1 MRKVTMTITKRLIL
15 TLSLALLALIFVGV
29 TGLNELSRAQ
39 QRLDMV
45 QTRLIPSI
53 AGLNEAKGYLVDSRL
68 AGYRLSVFSNLPD
81 KSALDKAYNDAH
93 SKFDEVIAAYAKDR
107 IFDETDRK
115 MLEADKANMAAYRQA
130 LIPFL
135 AAAHAGDMDGVR
147 ATLQAG
153 TPLATSAGALKKGF
167 DDHIAYN
174 NKLISD
180 VREESVAAYNV
191 AFRLMLSVI
200 VVGLV
205 LTAVLA
211 WHLYHTIKDSLETIR
226 GTLENVSQTL
236 DLTQKIPV
244 HRMDEIGHTA
254 VAFNKL
260 LEQIAGVIDTVR
272 ASTSAVGS
280 ASQQIAA
287 GTGDLS
293 QRTSS
298 QAAALEQTAAS
309 MEQLTSTVGQNA
321 DNARQANQLA
331 RSASDV
337 AAQGGSVVEQVVVTM
352 GSINESSRKIVDII
366 SVIDGIAF
374 QTNILAL
381 NAAVEAARAGE
392 QGRGFAVV
400 ATEVRNLAQ
409 RSAAAAKEIKALID
423 DSVEKVGSG
432 TKLVEQA
439 GTTMN
444 EVVSSIKQVTDIVG
458 EISAATQEQND
469 GIAQVHQAITQMDE
483 TTQQNSALVE
493 QTAAAAQTL
502 REQADTLETAVS
514 AFRISASASHA
525 SYAAPARP
533 LARPAAST
541 AIAKLPKPK
550 AALPKPAARAAAK
563 PASASTVAPA
573 QKAKTSA
580 AATAGGEWE
589 EF

>member
-1 MRKVTMTITKRLIL
+1 MTITKRLIL
-15 TLSLALLALIFVGV
+15 TLSLALLALIFVGI
-29 TGLNELSRAQ
+29 TGLTQLSRAQ
-39 QRLDMV
+39 QRLDVV

-53 AGLNEAKGYLVDSRL
+53 AGLNMAKGYLADSRL
-68 AGYRLSVFSNLPD
+68 AGYRLSVFSNLAD
-81 KSALDKAYNDAH
+81 KTALDKAYNDAH
-93 SKFDEVIAAYAKDR
+93 AKFDEVIATYEKEH
-107 IFDETDRK
+107 IFDDTDRK

-130 LIPFL
+130 LVPFL
-135 AAAHAGDMDGVR
+135 AGAHAGDMDAVR
-147 ATLQAG
+147 ATLLAG
-153 TPLATSAGALKKGF
+153 TPLALSAGAVKKGF

-180 VREESVAAYNV
+180 VREESDAAYKF
-191 AFRLMLSVI
+191 AFRLMVSV
-200 VVGLV
+200 VVLGLLV
-205 LTAVLA
+205 TGALA
-211 WHLYHTIKDSLETIR
+211 WQLYVIIKGSLASIR
-226 GTLENVSQTL
+226 GTLEDVSQSL
-236 DLTQKIPV
+236 DLTHQIKIE
-244 HRMDEIGHTA
+244 RMDEIGHTA

-272 ASTSAVGS
+272 ASTLAVGT
-280 ASQQIAA
+280 ASQEIAG

-337 AAQGGSVVEQVVVTM
+337 AAQGGTVVEQVVVTM

-439 GTTMN
+439 GTTMQ
-444 EVVSSIKQVTDIVG
+444 EVVASIKQVTDIVG

-469 GIAQVHQAITQMDE
+469 GIAQVHQAVTQMDE

-502 REQADTLETAVS
+502 RDQADKLEQVVS
-514 AFRISASASHA
+514 AFKINASHVA
-525 SYAAPARP
+525 HKAPARP
-533 LARPAAST
+533 
-541 AIAKLPKPK
+541 
-550 AALPKPAARAAAK
+550 AARAVVAVAAAPKTPRPKVAAK
-563 PASASTVAPA
+563 AAPA
-573 QKAKTSA
+573 AAPKKLKTSA
-580 AATAGGEWE
+580 GDSSGEWE

>member
-1 MRKVTMTITKRLIL
+1 MTITKRLIL
-15 TLSLALLALIFVGV
+15 TLSLALAALIFVGV
-29 TGLNELSRAQ
+29 SGLKQLSNAQ
-39 QRLDMV
+39 QRLEMV
-45 QTRLIPSI
+45 QSRLIPSL
-53 AGLNEAKGYLVDSRL
+53 ASLNIAKGYMADTRL
-68 AGYRLSVFSNLPD
+68 AGYRLSVFSNLTD

-93 SKFDEVIAAYAKDR
+93 AKFEEVIAVYEKER

-115 MLEADKANMAAYRQA
+115 MLEADKAAMATYRQT
-130 LIPFL
+130 LVPFI
-135 AAAHAGDMDGVR
+135 AGAHAGDLDAVR

-153 TPLATSAGALKKGF
+153 TPLATSAAALKKAF

-174 NKLISD
+174 NKLIED
-180 VREESVAAYNV
+180 VRVESLAEYNF
-191 AFRLMLSVI
+191 AFRLLVTVI
-200 VVGLV
+200 VL
-205 LTAVLA
+205 AVLVTGALA
-211 WHLYHTIKDSLETIR
+211 WSLFSTIKSSLASIR
-226 GTLENVSQTL
+226 STLEDVSQSL
-236 DLTQKIPV
+236 DLTKQIKV
-244 HRMDEIGHTA
+244 ERMDEIGHTA

-272 ASTSAVGS
+272 ASTSAVGA

-298 QAAALEQTAAS
+298 QAAALEETAAS

-331 RSASDV
+331 RSASEV
-337 AAQGGSVVEQVVVTM
+337 ATQGGSVVEQVVVTM

-409 RSAAAAKEIKALID
+409 RSASAAKEIKELID

-432 TKLVEQA
+432 TRLVEQA
-439 GTTMN
+439 GSTMH
-444 EVVSSIKQVTDIVG
+444 EVVASIKQVTDIVG

-469 GIAQVHQAITQMDE
+469 GIEQVHRAVTEMDQ
-483 TTQQNSALVE
+483 TTQQNASLVE
-493 QTAAAAQTL
+493 QTAAAAATL
-502 REQADTLETAVS
+502 RDQADKLEQVVS
-514 AFRISASASHA
+514 VFKIGATQV
-525 SYAAPARP
+525 YAPP
-533 LARPAAST
+533 ARPAATVS
-541 AIAKLPKPK
+541 
-550 AALPKPAARAAAK
+550 ALPKPVQRARPATPARPK
-563 PASASTVAPA
+563 PAPQKLKAAS
-573 QKAKTSA
+573 SSND
-580 AATAGGEWE
+580 EWE

>member
-1 MRKVTMTITKRLIL
+1 MTITKRLIL
-15 TLSLALLALIFVGV
+15 TLSLALLALLFVGI
-29 TGLNELSRAQ
+29 TGLTQLSRAQ

-53 AGLNEAKGYLVDSRL
+53 AGLNLAKSYMDASRL

-81 KSALDKAYNDAH
+81 KTALDKAYNDAH
-93 SKFDEVIAAYAKDR
+93 GKFDEVIATYEKER
-107 IFDETDRK
+107 IFDDTDRK

-130 LIPFL
+130 LIPFV
-135 AAAHAGDMDGVR
+135 AGAHAGDMDAVR
-147 ATLQAG
+147 ATLLAG
-153 TPLATSAGALKKGF
+153 TPLALTAAAVKKGF

-174 NKLISD
+174 NKLIDD
-180 VREESVAAYNV
+180 VRVESVAAYNF
-191 AFRLMLSVI
+191 AFRLLVG
-200 VVGLV
+200 VVV
-205 LTAVLA
+205 LGVLLTGVLA
-211 WHLYHTIKDSLETIR
+211 WQLYTTIKNSLASIR
-226 GTLENVSQTL
+226 DTLEDVSQSL
-236 DLTQKIPV
+236 DLTHQIKIE
-244 HRMDEIGHTA
+244 RMDEIGHTA

-260 LEQIAGVIDTVR
+260 LEQIAGVIETVR
-272 ASTSAVGS
+272 SSTSAVGT

-298 QAAALEQTAAS
+298 QAAALEQTSAS

-439 GTTMN
+439 GSTMH

-469 GIAQVHQAITQMDE
+469 GIAQVHRAVTQMDE

-493 QTAAAAQTL
+493 QTAAAAQTM
-502 REQADTLETAVS
+502 REQADTLERAVS
-514 AFRISASASHA
+514 AFKINASHA
-525 SYAAPARP
+525 AYVAPPRVAAR
-533 LARPAAST
+533 ST
-541 AIAKLPKPK
+541 AVAV
-550 AALPKPAARAAAK
+550 LPKPARAKPAAK
-563 PASASTVAPA
+563 PAPQQPKAS
-573 QKAKTSA
+573 QAKPSKD
-580 AATAGGEWE
+580 EWE

>member
-1 MRKVTMTITKRLIL
+1 MVAETTGSSTTTMEKVTMTITKRLIL
-15 TLSLALLALIFVGV
+15 TLSLALLALIFVGI
-29 TGLNELSRAQ
+29 TGLTQLSRAQ
-39 QRLDMV
+39 QRLDVV
-45 QTRLIPSI
+45 QNRLIPSI
-53 AGLNEAKGYLVDSRL
+53 AGLNMAKGYLADSRL
-68 AGYRLSVFSNLPD
+68 AGYRLSVFSNLAD
-81 KSALDKAYNDAH
+81 KTALDKAYNDAH
-93 SKFDEVIAAYAKDR
+93 AKFDEVIATYEKEH
-107 IFDETDRK
+107 IFDDTDRK

-130 LIPFL
+130 LVPFL
-135 AAAHAGDMDGVR
+135 AGAHAGDMDAVR
-147 ATLQAG
+147 ATLLAG
-153 TPLATSAGALKKGF
+153 TPLALSAGAVKKGF

-180 VREESVAAYNV
+180 VREESDAAYKF
-191 AFRLMLSVI
+191 AFRLMVSV
-200 VVGLV
+200 VVLGLLV
-205 LTAVLA
+205 TGALA
-211 WHLYHTIKDSLETIR
+211 WQLYVIIKGSLASIR
-226 GTLENVSQTL
+226 GTLEDVSQSL
-236 DLTQKIPV
+236 DLTHQIKIE
-244 HRMDEIGHTA
+244 RMDEIGHTA

-272 ASTSAVGS
+272 ASTLAVGT
-280 ASQQIAA
+280 ASQEIAG

-337 AAQGGSVVEQVVVTM
+337 AAQGGTVVEQVVVTM

-439 GTTMN
+439 GTTMQ
-444 EVVSSIKQVTDIVG
+444 EVVASIKQVTDIVG

-469 GIAQVHQAITQMDE
+469 GIAQVHQAVTQMDE

-502 REQADTLETAVS
+502 RDQADKLEQVVS
-514 AFRISASASHA
+514 AFKINASHVA
-525 SYAAPARP
+525 HKAPVR
-533 LARPAAST
+533 
-541 AIAKLPKPK
+541 
-550 AALPKPAARAAAK
+550 PAARAVVAVAAVPKTPRPKVAAK
-563 PASASTVAPA
+563 AAPA
-573 QKAKTSA
+573 AAPKKLKTSA
-580 AATAGGEWE
+580 GDSSGEWE

>member
-1 MRKVTMTITKRLIL
+1 MTITKRLIL
-15 TLSLALLALIFVGV
+15 TLSLALLALIFVGIA
-29 TGLNELSRAQ
+29 GLNQLSRAQ

-93 SKFDEVIAAYAKDR
+93 SKFDDVIAAYAKDR

-200 VVGLV
+200 VIGLV
-205 LTAVLA
+205 LTAVMA

-254 VAFNKL
+254 TAFNKL

-409 RSAAAAKEIKALID
+409 RSAAAAKEIKALIH

-502 REQADTLETAVS
+502 REQADKLETVVS
-514 AFRISASASHA
+514 AFRINASASHA

-533 LARPAAST
+533 VARPAAAT
-541 AIAKLPKPK
+541 VARLTKPK
-550 AALPKPAARAAAK
+550 AALPKPAPKAAAK
-563 PASASTVAPA
+563 PTAAVAPA

>member
-1 MRKVTMTITKRLIL
+1 MAMTITKRLIL
-15 TLSLALLALIFVGV
+15 TLSLALAALIFVGV
-29 TGLNELSRAQ
+29 AGLAQLSKAQ

-53 AGLNEAKGYLVDSRL
+53 ASLNLAKGYMADTRL
-68 AGYRLSVFSNLPD
+68 AGYRLSVFSNLAD
-81 KSALDKAYNDAH
+81 KGALDKAYNDAH
-93 SKFDEVIAAYAKDR
+93 AKFDEVMANYEKER
-107 IFDETDRK
+107 VFDDTDRK
-115 MLEADKANMAAYRQA
+115 MLDADKAAMVNYRQA
-130 LIPFL
+130 IVPFL
-135 AAAHAGDMDGVR
+135 DGAHAGDLDAVR

-153 TPLATSAGALKKGF
+153 TPLATSAGALKKAF

-174 NKLISD
+174 NKLSDD
-180 VREESVAAYNV
+180 VRAESVAAYDF
-191 AFRLMLSVI
+191 AFRLLVTVI
-200 VVGLV
+200 VL
-205 LTAVLA
+205 AVIVTGALA
-211 WHLYHTIKDSLETIR
+211 WQLYSTIRSSLASIR
-226 GTLENVSQTL
+226 GTLEDVSQSL
-236 DLTQKIPV
+236 DLTKQIRIE
-244 HRMDEIGHTA
+244 RMDEIGHTA

-272 ASTSAVGS
+272 ASTSAVGA
-280 ASQQIAA
+280 ASQQIAS

-298 QAAALEQTAAS
+298 QAAALEETAAS

-331 RSASDV
+331 RSASEV
-337 AAQGGSVVEQVVVTM
+337 ATQGGAVVEQVVVTM

-439 GTTMN
+439 GSTMH
-444 EVVSSIKQVTDIVG
+444 EVVASIKQVTDIVG

-469 GIAQVHQAITQMDE
+469 GISQVHRAVTEMDQ
-483 TTQQNSALVE
+483 TTQQNAALVE
-493 QTAAAAQTL
+493 QTAAAAATL
-502 REQADTLETAVS
+502 RDQADKLEEVVS
-514 AFRISASASHA
+514 AFRIIS
-525 SYAAPARP
+525 SYAP
-533 LARPAAST
+533 PAART
-541 AIAKLPKPK
+541 AATVTSLPKAPRAK
-550 AALPKPAARAAAK
+550 PAPKPAPQRLKAAA
-563 PASASTVAPA
+563 ASSN
-573 QKAKTSA
+573 
-580 AATAGGEWE
+580 EWE

>member
-1 MRKVTMTITKRLIL
+1 MTITKRLIL
-15 TLSLALLALIFVGV
+15 TLSLALLALIFVGM
-29 TGLNELSRAQ
+29 TGLTQLSRAQ

-53 AGLNEAKGYLVDSRL
+53 AGLNMAKGYLADSRL
-68 AGYRLSVFSNLPD
+68 AGYRLSVFSNLAD
-81 KSALDKAYNDAH
+81 KTALDKAYSEAH
-93 SKFDEVIAAYAKDR
+93 AKFDEVIATYEKER
-107 IFDETDRK
+107 IFDDTDRK

-135 AAAHAGDMDGVR
+135 AGAHAGDMDAVR
-147 ATLQAG
+147 ATLLAG
-153 TPLATSAGALKKGF
+153 TPLAVSAGAVKKGF

-174 NKLISD
+174 NKLIGD
-180 VREESVAAYNV
+180 VREESEAAYKF
-191 AFRLMLSVI
+191 AFRLMVSV
-200 VVGLV
+200 VVLGLLV
-205 LTAVLA
+205 TGALA
-211 WHLYHTIKDSLETIR
+211 WQLYVIIKGSLASIR
-226 GTLENVSQTL
+226 GTLEDVSQSL
-236 DLTQKIPV
+236 DLTHQIKV
-244 HRMDEIGHTA
+244 ERMDEIGHTA

-272 ASTSAVGS
+272 ASTIAVGA
-280 ASQQIAA
+280 ASQDIAS

-337 AAQGGSVVEQVVVTM
+337 AAQGGTVVEQVVVTM

-432 TKLVEQA
+432 TRLVEQA
-439 GTTMN
+439 GTTMQ
-444 EVVSSIKQVTDIVG
+444 EVVASIKQVTDIVG

-469 GIAQVHQAITQMDE
+469 GIAQVHQAVTQMDQ

-493 QTAAAAQTL
+493 ETAAAAQTL
-502 REQADTLETAVS
+502 REQADKLEQVVS
-514 AFRISASASHA
+514 AFKINASAA
-525 SYAAPARP
+525 AYAPPKRPVRAAAPVVATLPRAAR
-533 LARPAAST
+533 
-541 AIAKLPKPK
+541 PK
-550 AALPKPAARAAAK
+550 AAPQPAA
-563 PASASTVAPA
+563 AP
-573 QKAKTSA
+573 KKLKVSA
-580 AATAGGEWE
+580 AASKDEWE

>member
-1 MRKVTMTITKRLIL
+1 MTITKRLIL
-15 TLSLALLALIFVGV
+15 TLSLALLALIFVGI
-29 TGLNELSRAQ
+29 TGLTQLSRAQ
-39 QRLDMV
+39 QRLDVV

-53 AGLNEAKGYLVDSRL
+53 AGLNMAKGYLADSRL
-68 AGYRLSVFSNLPD
+68 AGYRLSVFSNLAD
-81 KSALDKAYNDAH
+81 KTALDKAYNDAH
-93 SKFDEVIAAYAKDR
+93 AKFDEVIATYEKEH
-107 IFDETDRK
+107 IFDDTDRK

-130 LIPFL
+130 LVPFL
-135 AAAHAGDMDGVR
+135 AGAHAGDMDAVR
-147 ATLQAG
+147 ATLLAG
-153 TPLATSAGALKKGF
+153 TPLALSAGAVKKGF

-180 VREESVAAYNV
+180 VREESDAAYKF
-191 AFRLMLSVI
+191 AFRLMVSV
-200 VVGLV
+200 VVLGLLV
-205 LTAVLA
+205 TGALA
-211 WHLYHTIKDSLETIR
+211 WQLYVIIKGSLASIR
-226 GTLENVSQTL
+226 GTLEDVSQSL
-236 DLTQKIPV
+236 DLTHQIKIE
-244 HRMDEIGHTA
+244 RMDEIGHTA

-272 ASTSAVGS
+272 VSTLAVGT
-280 ASQQIAA
+280 ASQEIAG

-337 AAQGGSVVEQVVVTM
+337 AAQGGTVVEQVVVTM

-439 GTTMN
+439 GTTMQ
-444 EVVSSIKQVTDIVG
+444 EVVASIKQVTDIVG

-469 GIAQVHQAITQMDE
+469 GIAQVHQAVTQMDQ

-502 REQADTLETAVS
+502 RDQADKLEQVVS
-514 AFRISASASHA
+514 AFKINASHVA
-525 SYAAPARP
+525 HKAPARP
-533 LARPAAST
+533 
-541 AIAKLPKPK
+541 
-550 AALPKPAARAAAK
+550 AARAVVAVAAAPKAPRPKVAAK
-563 PASASTVAPA
+563 AAPA
-573 QKAKTSA
+573 AAPKKLKTSA
-580 AATAGGEWE
+580 GDSSGEWE

>member
-1 MRKVTMTITKRLIL
+1 MTITKRLIL

-29 TGLNELSRAQ
+29 AGLTQLSKAQ
-39 QRLDMV
+39 QRLDMI

-53 AGLNEAKGYLVDSRL
+53 AGLNMAKGFLADSRL
-68 AGYRLSVFSNLPD
+68 AGYRLSVFSNLAD
-81 KSALDKAYNDAH
+81 KTALDKAYSDAH
-93 SKFDEVIAAYAKDR
+93 AKFDEVIATYEKEH
-107 IFDETDRK
+107 IFDDTDRK

-130 LIPFL
+130 LVPFL
-135 AAAHAGDMDGVR
+135 AGAHAGDMDAVR
-147 ATLQAG
+147 ATLLAG
-153 TPLATSAGALKKGF
+153 TPLALSAAAVKKGF

-174 NKLISD
+174 NKLIGD
-180 VREESVAAYNV
+180 VREESDAAYKF
-191 AFRLMLSVI
+191 AFRLMVGVI
-200 VVGLV
+200 VLGLV
-205 LTAVLA
+205 VTGALA
-211 WHLYHTIKDSLETIR
+211 WQLYVIIKGSLASIR
-226 GTLENVSQTL
+226 GTLEDVSQSL
-236 DLTQKIPV
+236 DLTHQIKV
-244 HRMDEIGHTA
+244 ERMDEIGHTA

-272 ASTSAVGS
+272 ASTLAVGT
-280 ASQQIAA
+280 ASQEIAG

-337 AAQGGSVVEQVVVTM
+337 AAQGGTVVEQVVVTM

-439 GTTMN
+439 GTTMQ
-444 EVVSSIKQVTDIVG
+444 EVVASIKQVTDIVG

-469 GIAQVHQAITQMDE
+469 GIAQVHQAVTQMDQ

-502 REQADTLETAVS
+502 RDQADKLERVVS
-514 AFRISASASHA
+514 AFKINASTAA
-525 SYAAPARP
+525 YVAPAR
-533 LARPAAST
+533 
-541 AIAKLPKPK
+541 
-550 AALPKPAARAAAK
+550 PAARAAVATLPKAPRAKLAAK
-563 PASASTVAPA
+563 PAVKP
-573 QKAKTSA
+573 A
-580 AATAGGEWE
+580 AAPQKLKSSATASSGGEWE

>member
-1 MRKVTMTITKRLIL
+1 MTITKRLIL
-15 TLSLALLALIFVGV
+15 TLSLALLALIFVGF
-29 TGLNELSRAQ
+29 TGLNQLSRAQ
-39 QRLDMV
+39 ARLDLV

-53 AGLNEAKGYLVDSRL
+53 AGLNEAKGYLADSRL
-68 AGYRLSVFSNLPD
+68 AGYRLSVFSNLTD
-81 KSALDKAYNDAH
+81 KTALDKAYSDAH
-93 SKFDEVIAAYAKDR
+93 AKFDAVIATYEKER
-107 IFDETDRK
+107 IFDDTDRK
-115 MLEADKANMAAYRQA
+115 LLETDKANMAAYRQA

-135 AAAHAGDMDGVR
+135 AGAHAGDMDAVR
-147 ATLQAG
+147 ATLMPG
-153 TPLATSAGALKKGF
+153 TPLALTAGALKKGF

-174 NKLISD
+174 NKLSD
-180 VREESVAAYNV
+180 DIRSESTAAYTF

-200 VVGLV
+200 VLGLLV
-205 LTAVLA
+205 TGALA
-211 WHLYHTIKDSLETIR
+211 WQLYSIIKNSLESIR
-226 GTLENVSQTL
+226 STLVNVSQSL
-236 DLTQKIPV
+236 DLTQRIPV
-244 HRMDEIGHTA
+244 QRMDEIGHTA

-272 ASTSAVGS
+272 AATSAVGA
-280 ASQQIAA
+280 ASQQIAS

-293 QRTSS
+293 SRTSS
-298 QAAALEQTAAS
+298 QAASLEETAAS

-439 GTTMN
+439 GSTMN

-469 GIAQVHQAITQMDE
+469 GIAQVHQSITQMDE

-493 QTAAAAQTL
+493 ETAAAAQTL
-502 REQADTLETAVS
+502 RDQADALERVVS
-514 AFRISASASHA
+514 AFTIGAQQVA
-525 SYAAPARP
+525 YTPPPARP
-533 LARPAAST
+533 VARSAPVAKPARP
-541 AIAKLPKPK
+541 KPVVK
-550 AALPKPAARAAAK
+550 AAAK
-563 PASASTVAPA
+563 PLASPA
-573 QKAKTSA
+573 QKAKTTA
-580 AATAGGEWE
+580 AATSSGEWE